1 MKKQLKLWSLMMLLA
16 MVADTALTACGGSD
30 DDEKNSP
37 QGVSILGTWR
47 MDKTTSK
54 GSLTIMLTFNSNGTV
69 RYQEFDNGEWDGDET
84 WGYTYAN
91 NFLTL
96 ISDKG
101 ATNRAEVS
109 VLNATTLTLKDWPD
123 MGFNTFTRQ

>member
-16 MVADTALTACGGSD
+16 MVAGTALTACGGS
-30 DDEKNSP
+30 
-37 QGVSILGTWR
+37 VSILGTWR